1 MAKYPPLL
9 TTESADYDSCALE
22 VGSLVTSLESSNQP
36 AKTSFVKFKIF
47 AIGTLLI
54 AACGCYIAAT
64 NSGGDENSF
73 DLAAQH
79 ASKGSNEH
87 GGTMLA
93 DESLCDF
100 SKETKWISNHSSQN
114 SSYGYQLIV
123 LERRHWTDLVDT
135 HGQVKH
141 RWFHSMASS
150 KGAHLLPN
158 GHLARSAYYA
168 EEGDDP
174 SKTYDDAG
182 LVEEVDW
189 DGNVVR
195 SCIYRS
201 DKHVTTHDMMMM
213 PNGNFLCNA
222 MVELDWDVC
231 HDLGMDLQHGIGRQ
245 LYFKSLNVQK
255 KASERHRLTPKLLCE
270 TDGVVE
276 LKIVPNQT
284 ECEVVWEWWASDHI
298 IQDLRPKAKNYG
310 SIDDNPQ
317 LIDVNYGMDM
327 YMNNGGSPELLHLNS
342 VDYNEELDQVMF
354 NAMNKGETYIVD
366 HSTTK
371 KEAASHS
378 GGKHGIGGD
387 ILYRWGNAQVYNT
400 KLRIVDPELY
410 PQKLPAECS
419 MDEMPDTEFT
429 KGLCVE
435 AYYSART
442 KENCGGSVHA
452 SGFQYFQFTKPGSLD
467 SFDVEL
473 DELVNYGP
481 TPNGGLNCL
490 FLSTNCLHGTVKTQ
504 NGESKKRGFEQVSEV
519 SCSGKKNTSVIYHPA
534 NHRPGQWNFHAHN
547 AKWIPQGLP
556 GAGNVT
562 MFANRHHMYGP
573 TWAKLFDRIAFP
585 PQPIITY
592 PGAVQFAPSLTAF
605 GNYTLDPYWE
615 QDPNWQ
621 CYIDAWPSCA
631 RFGGVQRLSNGNTV
645 MVCGFNAA
653 PMQGDMSDP
662 KSEFVFK
669 NNPEISKFVEV
680 DVNCNTVWE
689 LNITF
694 PQHVDGAEEGS
705 VFESDDAKMWNRMIA
720 TPFTWNGLF
729 HSDRIF
735 PDHPGLK
742 GKKLYNS
749 TSECAVHT
757 KKHLEV
763 MTKWAIVS

>member
-222 MVELDWDVC
+222 MVELDWD
-231 HDLGMDLQHGIGRQ
+231 
-245 LYFKSLNVQK
+245 
-255 KASERHRLTPKLLCE
+255 LLCE

-556 GAGNVT
+556 GAVVDEGVLGVLHGVLRVLE
-562 MFANRHHMYGP
+562 AEKRLY
-573 TWAKLFDRIAFP
+573 R
-585 PQPIITY
+585 
-592 PGAVQFAPSLTAF
+592 
-605 GNYTLDPYWE
+605 LDPYWE

-669 NNPEISKFVEV
+669 NESLVVGDEITQNNPEISKFVEV

>member
-1 MAKYPPLL
+1 MGEERLLSKQLL
-9 TTESADYDSCALE
+9 TKEPADYQSCALE
-22 VGSLVTSLESSNQP
+22 VGSLFTSQESSDQP
-36 AKTSFVKFKIF
+36 AKQSFVKFKFF
-47 AIGTLLI
+47 AIGTLFI
-54 AACGCYIAAT
+54 AAVGCYIAAT
-64 NSGGDENSF
+64 NSGGVENNF

-79 ASKGSNEH
+79 ASTGSH
-87 GGTMLA
+87 GKMLA
-93 DESLCDF
+93 NDSLCDF
-100 SKETKWISNHSSQN
+100 SKEAKWISNHSSQN
-114 SSYGYQLIV
+114 SSYGYHLIV

-168 EEGDDP
+168 QKGDDP
-174 SKTYDDAG
+174 STTYDDAG
-182 LVEEVDW
+182 LIEEVDW

-201 DKHVTTHDMMMM
+201 DKHVTTHDMMVM

-222 MVELDWDVC
+222 MIELDWDVC
-231 HDLGMDLQHGIGRQ
+231 SDLGFDLQHGIGRR
-245 LYFKSLNVQK
+245 LYFQSRNVQA
-255 KASERHRLTPKLLCE
+255 KAKERHRLTPELLCE

-298 IQDLRPKAKNYG
+298 IQDLRPTAKNYG

-327 YMNNGGSPELLHLNS
+327 YMNGPGSPQLLHLNS

-354 NAMNKGETYIVD
+354 NSMNKGETYIVD

-400 KLRIVDPELY
+400 KLRTVDPLVY
-410 PQKLPAECS
+410 AQKLPAECS
-419 MDEMPDTEFT
+419 MDEMPDTNFT
-429 KGLCVE
+429 KGLCLE
-435 AYYSART
+435 GYYSART
-442 KENCGGSVHA
+442 KEDCGGSVHA
-452 SGFQYFQFTKPGSLD
+452 SGFQYFKFIKPETWMLD
-467 SFDVEL
+467 SFDPEVKDL
-473 DELVNYGP
+473 TNYGSIP
-481 TPNGGLNCL
+481 HGGLNCL
-490 FLSTNCLHGTVKTQ
+490 FLSTNCLHTMMAKNVQ
-504 NGESKKRGFEQVSEV
+504 NRGFENVSEV
-519 SCSGKKNTSVIYHPA
+519 SCSGKENTSVIYHPM

-547 AKWIPQGLP
+547 AKWIPKGLP

-562 MFANRHHMYGP
+562 MFANRHRLYGP
-573 TWAKLFDRIAFP
+573 TWAKLFDRISASP
-585 PQPIITY
+585 MEGIITY

-605 GNYTLDPYWE
+605 GNYTLEPYWK

-631 RFGGVQRLSNGNTV
+631 RFGSAQRLSNGNTV
-645 MVCGFNAA
+645 MLCGFSADLK
-653 PMQGDMSDP
+653 GDISDP
-662 KSEFVFK
+662 KSELVFK
-669 NNPEISKFVEV
+669 ENPKTSKLLEV
-680 DVNCNTVWE
+680 DVDCNIVWE
-689 LNITF
+689 MNITF
-694 PQHVDGAEEGS
+694 PQHVGGAEKGS
-705 VFESDDAKMWNRMIA
+705 VFESDDAEMWNKMIF

-742 GKKLYNS
+742 GKKLYNG
-749 TSECAVHT
+749 TSECAMQT
-757 KKHLEV
+757 KKNLEV
-763 MTKWAIVS
+763 MTKWAII